1 VIFVGWAF
9 LPVVEHSRTRM
20 SNLQSKVQQ
29 IRSQMRENSATAPA
43 SSSVR
48 QLQFVSQTRI
58 EHRNLEEDF
67 PEVTFVVQSNADAP

>member
-1 VIFVGWAF
+1 
-9 LPVVEHSRTRM
+9 M

-29 IRSQMRENSATAPA
+29 IRSRIRENSATAPA

-58 EHRNLEEDF
+58 EHRNLERDF
-67 PEVTFVVQSNADAP
+67 PQVAFGAESDADAP